1 MMKYDSRM
9 LQEIGLSLLFINYA
23 DYLENVVTTYK
34 KRASQEHN
42 IKNFQFSLRKIFIN
56 YINLI
61 IR

>member
-42 IKNFQFSLRKIFIN
+42 IKNF
-56 YINLI
+56 
-61 IR
+61 

>member
-9 LQEIGLSLLFINYA
+9 LQENLKIGLSLLFINYA

-42 IKNFQFSLRKIFIN
+42 IKNF
-56 YINLI
+56 
-61 IR
+61 